1 MTQKDSL
8 PFNYDKLNANNK
20 KYTKVD
26 HTGSSTHFKSLHVC
40 LQAIRNSTCT
50 LYELFWHK
58 FECHV
63 IVISVYCY
71 IIFGISEFEIECKNF
86 IKFSL

>member
-40 LQAIRNSTCT
+40 LQAIRNSTSTCT
-50 LYELFWHK
+50 LYELFWT
-58 FECHV
+58 
-63 IVISVYCY
+63 
-71 IIFGISEFEIECKNF
+71 
-86 IKFSL
+86 